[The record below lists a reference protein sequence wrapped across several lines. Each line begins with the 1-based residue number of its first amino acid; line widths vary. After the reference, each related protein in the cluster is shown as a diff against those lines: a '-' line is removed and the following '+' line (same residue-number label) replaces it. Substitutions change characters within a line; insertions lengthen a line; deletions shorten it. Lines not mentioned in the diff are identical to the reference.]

1 MTAAT
6 PVDVALARRIEEA
19 SLNAWPAMQQT
30 FLDGWVLRFSRGF
43 TKRANSIVPLYPPM
57 QSTET
62 LLQKIRYCEN
72 LSAREQLQTVFRLTS
87 INEPAPSLSRTS
99 ATKASGSE
107 TLDGVLSSRD
117 YQLDEISLVLTA
129 AITEIATENSI
140 ELLPLDHWLNVYC
153 DLTGMTEPARTLHSV
168 ILNSIQ
174 GECAF
179 AILRS
184 GNESVAIGLAIVE
197 RELVGLFDIYTADK
211 RRGAGFGK
219 CLVANLL
226 NWAAQ
231 AGAQRAYLQMVGD
244 NEPAAAL
251 YAALGFEEIYRY
263 WYRIAR

>member
-1 MTAAT
+1 MNAAT

-19 SLNAWPAMQQT
+19 SLNAWPAMQQI

-72 LSAREQLQTVFRLTS
+72 LYAREQLQTVFRLTS
-87 INEPAPSLSRTS
+87 INEPAPSLSR
-99 ATKASGSE
+99 ASDPSSSE
-107 TLDGVLSSRD
+107 TLDGVLSSRE

-129 AITEIATENSI
+129 AITATPTENQI

-153 DLTGMTEPARTLHSV
+153 DLTGMTQPARSLHSV
-168 ILNSIQ
+168 ILKSIQ

-184 GNESVAIGLAIVE
+184 GNEPVAIGLAIVE

-231 AGAQRAYLQMVGD
+231 AGAQRAYLQMVGS